1 MRLAELLRLKDRHQR
16 EFCFGPTHE
25 EVITALAADLLR
37 KPDTTVGAV
46 ADLVGYSSPFALSA
60 AFKRIRGMSP
70 TEHRARALAA
80 V

>member
-1 MRLAELLRLKDRHQR
+1 MTFLTSWRID
-16 EFCFGPTHE
+16 
-25 EVITALAADLLR
+25 LAADLLR

-60 AFKRIRGMSP
+60 AFKRIRGISP
-70 TEHRARALAA
+70 TEHRTRALQP